1 MTLHT
6 VIELIGYFGSLLVI
20 VSMLM
25 TSVVKLRIIN
35 SIGCVIFATYALIIH
50 SYPTAAMQ
58 ICLIVINAINLHKLL
73 NTQNEYSVARL
84 EPNESFLKHF
94 LDENAT
100 DIGKYFPNVQAG
112 VSSNCAYLVECGASN
127 AGVILG
133 TLTDGVFTVQIDY
146 TIPMYRDCSVGK
158 YLYAYLAGTGVKKLV
173 AEAMC
178 PAHRN
183 YLLKMGFAET
193 DGKFLKML

>member
-112 VSSNCAYLVECGASN
+112 VSSNCAYLV
-127 AGVILG
+127 
-133 TLTDGVFTVQIDY
+133 
-146 TIPMYRDCSVGK
+146 
-158 YLYAYLAGTGVKKLV
+158 
-173 AEAMC
+173 
-178 PAHRN
+178 
-183 YLLKMGFAET
+183 
-193 DGKFLKML
+193 